1 MPMNVLEVRG
11 LWARYGTVDV
21 LSDVEFDLAA
31 GDFLAL
37 AGPNGSGKS
46 TLVQCILG
54 LISPARGRVHLF
66 GRDFREFNQWFR
78 VGYVP
83 QLLGNPHPG
92 FPATVREIVASGR
105 LAGKRF
111 PKRLNGADRAAVDR
125 VLDFIGIGKLSGRKI
140 DRLSGG
146 QRQRVFLARALV
158 GNPELLVL
166 DEPTAALDSSAR
178 AGFYGLLEEIHRGGE
193 RTILMVTHDGDAI
206 ASFARTLL
214 YLDRRVHFI
223 GKPSD
228 FPAQSGP
235 TRSPTFHFPGAPA
248 PPVPRAAAAS

>member
-1 MPMNVLEVRG
+1 MNVLEVRG
-11 LWARYGTVDV
+11 LCARYGVVEV
-21 LSDVEFDLAA
+21 LVDVEFDLVA
-31 GDFLAL
+31 GDFLAM

-54 LISPARGRVHLF
+54 LIPPARGRIHLF
-66 GRDFREFNQWFR
+66 GRDSGAFKEWFR

-83 QLLGNPHPG
+83 QLFGNPHPG

-111 PKRLNGADRAAVDR
+111 PKRLNGEDRVAVDR
-125 VLDFIGIGKLSGRKI
+125 VLDFIGIGKLAGRRI

-158 GNPELLVL
+158 GNPELLIL
-166 DEPTAALDSSAR
+166 DEPTAALDPSAR
-178 AGFYGLLEEIHRGGE
+178 AGFYGLLEEIHRGGK
-193 RTILMVTHDGDAI
+193 RTILMATHDGDAI

-214 YLDRRVHFI
+214 HLDRRVQFI

-228 FPAQSGP
+228 YYD
-235 TRSPTFHFPGAPA
+235 RSRSARREKAPA
-248 PPVPRAAAAS
+248 PDVPVPALSRPAAAS

>member
-1 MPMNVLEVRG
+1 MSMNVLAVRG
-11 LWARYGTVDV
+11 LCVRYGIVEV
-21 LSDVEFDLAA
+21 LNDVEFDLAA

-46 TLVQCILG
+46 TLVQCVLG
-54 LISPARGRVHLF
+54 LIPPARGRIHLF

-83 QLLGNPHPG
+83 QLFGNPHPG
-92 FPATVREIVASGR
+92 FPATVRQIVASGR

-158 GNPELLVL
+158 GNPELLLL

-178 AGFYGLLEEIHRGGE
+178 ADFYGLLEEIHRGGE
-193 RTILMVTHDGDAI
+193 RTILMVTHDGAAI

-228 FPAQSGP
+228 FYLPSDP
-235 TRSPTFHFPGAPA
+235 TRRQTSPFPDGSGLPILRAP
-248 PPVPRAAAAS
+248 